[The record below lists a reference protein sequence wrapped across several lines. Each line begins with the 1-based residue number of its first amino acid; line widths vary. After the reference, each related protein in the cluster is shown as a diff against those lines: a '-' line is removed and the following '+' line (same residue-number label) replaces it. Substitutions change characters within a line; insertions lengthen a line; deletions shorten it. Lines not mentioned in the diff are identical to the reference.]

1 MNVGIKDFIISLP
14 CLWGSGLD
22 GRYLT
27 NQDGLSNSS
36 VNCIFQD
43 SCGLL
48 WFGTWDGLNM
58 FNSRDIRVFKPD
70 LLSSLPSISNNI
82 IRNVIEE
89 RKGVI
94 WVATDYGINRY
105 DIRMSFRTF
114 FVQTPG
120 KMFLKSVLSF

>member
-1 MNVGIKDFIISLP
+1 
-14 CLWGSGLD
+14 
-22 GRYLT
+22 
-27 NQDGLSNSS
+27 
-36 VNCIFQD
+36 
-43 SCGLL
+43 
-48 WFGTWDGLNM
+48 M

-105 DIRMSFRTF
+105 DINKDEFQNF

>member
-1 MNVGIKDFIISLP
+1 MACRTVLSTASFKILAAYF
-14 CLWGSGLD
+14 GL
-22 GRYLT
+22 
-27 NQDGLSNSS
+27 
-36 VNCIFQD
+36 
-43 SCGLL
+43 
-48 WFGTWDGLNM
+48 GTWDGLNM

-105 DIRMSFRTF
+105 DINKDEFQNF
-114 FVQTPG
+114 FCANTR
-120 KMFLKSVLSF
+120 KKCF